1 MPNPIE
7 WILANPLAISRIAL
21 FLIMAIGI
29 YQILKSFDDQDDG
42 YDDDDD
48 DGGSGILV
56 SLGLTDV
63 VSAPLSKW
71 QVSRRKAQGWKRP
84 PSFLFGRTE
93 SKSFRTTQFERRSRY
108 LSVATKRHL
117 SPCQKGR

>member
-7 WILANPLAISRIAL
+7 WILAHPLAISRIVL

-56 SLGLTDV
+56 SLGLTDT
-63 VSAPLSKW
+63 VSAPLSKLRA
-71 QVSRRKAQGWKRP
+71 SGLNA
-84 PSFLFGRTE
+84 
-93 SKSFRTTQFERRSRY
+93 
-108 LSVATKRHL
+108 
-117 SPCQKGR
+117 

>member
-7 WILANPLAISRIAL
+7 WILAHPLAISRIAL

-48 DGGSGILV
+48 DGGSGILAY
-56 SLGLTDV
+56 LGISDEDEEPTRRTR
-63 VSAPLSKW
+63 PLIT
-71 QVSRRKAQGWKRP
+71 AM
-84 PSFLFGRTE
+84 
-93 SKSFRTTQFERRSRY
+93 RS
-108 LSVATKRHL
+108 
-117 SPCQKGR
+117 

>member
-7 WILANPLAISRIAL
+7 WILAHPLAISRIAL
-21 FLIMAIGI
+21 FLIVAIGI

-56 SLGLTDV
+56 SLGLTDA
-63 VSAPLSKW
+63 VSAPLSQW
-71 QVSRRKAQGWKRP
+71 QASGLNA
-84 PSFLFGRTE
+84 
-93 SKSFRTTQFERRSRY
+93 
-108 LSVATKRHL
+108 
-117 SPCQKGR
+117 